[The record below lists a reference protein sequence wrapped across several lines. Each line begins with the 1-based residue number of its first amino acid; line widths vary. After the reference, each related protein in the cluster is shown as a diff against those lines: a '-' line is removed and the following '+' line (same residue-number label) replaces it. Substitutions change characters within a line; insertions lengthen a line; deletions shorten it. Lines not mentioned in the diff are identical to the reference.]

1 MVGLSAY
8 GMIIILEVLYMTN
21 QFQQLH
27 KSITL
32 ALAAG
37 EKIISP
43 PTGLMTLLKHL
54 EDAHKLIDK
63 MMENQKRQNT

>member
-1 MVGLSAY
+1 
-8 GMIIILEVLYMTN
+8 MTN

-37 EKIISP
+37 EKILSP

-54 EDAHKLIDK
+54 EDAHKLIDAI
-63 MMENQKRQNT
+63 MENEKEKNR